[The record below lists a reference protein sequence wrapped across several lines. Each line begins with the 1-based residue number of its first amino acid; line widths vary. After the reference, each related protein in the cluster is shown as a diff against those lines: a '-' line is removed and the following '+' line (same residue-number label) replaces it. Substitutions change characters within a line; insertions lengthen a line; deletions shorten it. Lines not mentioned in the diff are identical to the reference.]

1 MAEDQNNG
9 LALKSSDGY
18 TGKLFLPST
27 ADIATLN
34 TAQAAVNS
42 IDPTARFIV
51 SSTEPETADDGKIL
65 IITTPNSIEGCISGD
80 LSISSHIA
88 CGYLDALINGDDGSA
103 IVSDGDMVITY
114 LTLAPRTSTFDTS
127 LSNSVYAIRNRNSS
141 NGLCALSL
149 YPVAFSIQL
158 FYSTTLLSSSS
169 SSSYTTLSNA
179 LAEGSLYPISVKSA
193 EIAAYRKDTNTLAI
207 LSDLDNLFS
216 TYIGEGTFAGVAVD
230 DSYIYWDLSLNS
242 PGVVFYTP
250 KTLYGYSLDNDYLSD
265 DDNKID
271 WIFDFIIEYSET
283 PLVSTSSEGACLYTI
298 FQSIS
303 DSVYGYDFDVDHAS
317 NHDILQCD
325 ISRSC
330 YTVCRRQ

>member
-65 IITTPNSIEGCISGD
+65 IVTTPNCIEGCISGD

-88 CGYLDALINGDDGSA
+88 CDYLDALINGDDGSA
-103 IVSDGDMVITY
+103 IISDGNMVITH
-114 LTLAPRTSTFDTS
+114 LTLAPHTSISNRS
-127 LSNSVYAIRNRNSS
+127 LSDSVFAPRNRNSS

-158 FYSTTLLSSSS
+158 FYSTTLQSSSS
-169 SSSYTTLSNA
+169 SISYTTLSNA

-193 EIAAYRKDTNTLAI
+193 EIAAYRVDTNTLTI

-216 TYIGEGTFAGVAVD
+216 TYIGEGTFDGVAVD
-230 DSYIYWDLSLNS
+230 DSSISWNLYLNS

-250 KTLYGYSLDNDYLSD
+250 KTLYGYSLENDYFND

-271 WIFDFIIEYSET
+271 WIFDFTIEYSDT
-283 PLVSTSSEGACLYTI
+283 PLVATSSEGADLYTI

-303 DSVYGYDFDVDHAS
+303 DSMNGYGFDVDDAFSHG
-317 NHDILQCD
+317 ILQCD